1 MPETQLMSCSVAIA
15 LFIAAASNAEEATR
29 WQFDFGPGGSPSG
42 FTQVDADD
50 KYTDEA
56 GFGFVDPVGAKGGTI
71 TGVDRGGSEPIC
83 ADFCTSSEPFA
94 FAVKAPEGNY
104 RITVTLGAAEAD
116 STTTIH
122 AEVRRLLAD
131 RLHLAKGETG
141 RFSAIV
147 NVRTPR
153 IDGRREVALK
163 PRERTDKWANW
174 DDKLTLTFSGE
185 HPAVAGL
192 EIVRDDRCP
201 TLYLVG
207 DSTVCDQLAPPWNSW
222 GQMIPRFFGPTIAVA
237 NHAESGESIRA
248 ALGERRIEKIY
259 SLLKPGDWIA
269 LQFGHN
275 DMKAKND
282 DAGDVYVKDLEAFV
296 TKVRE
301 LGAMPIFVTSME
313 RMDGIEKDTLNGYP
327 EAMRGV
333 AKWLDV
339 ALVDLN
345 AMSRELYR
353 GMGDDLKAAFQDK
366 THHQAYGSYHLARC
380 VVEGIRQAVPE
391 LAKHLADDAG
401 TFDPAKPEPAANW
414 GMPSQLR

>member
-1 MPETQLMSCSVAIA
+1 MPGTPIFSCSIVLA
-15 LFIAAASNAEEATR
+15 LLVAAASGAEGATQ
-29 WQFDFGPGGSPSG
+29 WQFDFGPGAAPSG
-42 FTQVDADD
+42 FTQVDADG

-56 GFGFVDPVGAKGGTI
+56 GFGFVDPVGERGGTI
-71 TGVDRGGSEPIC
+71 TGLDRGGDPLC
-83 ADFCTSSEPFA
+83 GDFCTSNAPFA
-94 FAVKAPEGNY
+94 FAVKLPEGNY
-104 RITVTLGAAEAD
+104 RITVTLGDAEAE
-116 STTTIH
+116 STTTLH
-122 AEVRRLLAD
+122 AEVRRLLAE
-131 RLHLAKGETG
+131 RLHLAKGEAG
-141 RFSAIV
+141 RFSAII

-153 IDGRREVALK
+153 IDGRREVRLK
-163 PRERTDKWANW
+163 DRERTDEWANW
-174 DDKLTLTFSGE
+174 DDKLTLMFSGE

-201 TLYLVG
+201 TLYVIG
-207 DSTVCDQLAPPWNSW
+207 DSTVCDQPAPPWNSW

-248 ALGERRIEKIY
+248 ALGERRFEKLD
-259 SLLKPGDWIA
+259 SQLRPGDWIA

-282 DAGDVYVKDLEAFV
+282 DARDVYVKDLEEFV
-296 TKVRE
+296 TRVRE
-301 LGAMPIFVTSME
+301 LGATPILVTSME

-333 AKWLDV
+333 AARLDA
-339 ALVDLN
+339 ALIDLN

-380 VVEGIRQAVPE
+380 VVEGIRKAAPE
-391 LAKHLADDAG
+391 LAKHLSADTG
-401 TFDPAKPEPAANW
+401 TFDPAKPEPASAW
-414 GMPSQLR
+414 GIPSQVR

>member
-1 MPETQLMSCSVAIA
+1 MPEIQLASCSIVLALLVAA
-15 LFIAAASNAEEATR
+15 TSSAEEATR
-29 WQFDFGPGGSPSG
+29 WQFDFGPGAARNGYA
-42 FTQVDADD
+42 QVDADD
-50 KYTDEA
+50 TYTDEA
-56 GFGFVDPVGAKGGTI
+56 GFGFVDPVGVQGGTI

-94 FAVKAPEGNY
+94 FAVKASEGNY
-104 RITVTLGAAEAD
+104 RITVTLGDAEAD

-131 RLHLAKGETG
+131 RLHLSKGEAG

-147 NVRTPR
+147 NVRAPR
-153 IDGRREVALK
+153 IDERREVALK
-163 PRERTDKWANW
+163 SRERTGEWANW
-174 DDKLTLTFSGE
+174 DDKLTLMFSGE

-201 TLYLVG
+201 TLYLIG
-207 DSTVCDQLAPPWNSW
+207 DSTVCDQPAPPWSSW

-237 NHAESGESIRA
+237 NHAESGESIRS
-248 ALGERRIEKIY
+248 ALGERRFEKLY
-259 SLLKPGDWIA
+259 SQLRPGDWIA

-282 DAGDVYVKDLEAFV
+282 DAREVYAKDIEAFV

-301 LGAMPIFVTSME
+301 LRATPILVTSME
-313 RMDGIEKDTLNGYP
+313 RMDGIEEDTLNGFP

-333 AKWLDV
+333 AARLGV
-339 ALVDLN
+339 ALIDLN

-366 THHQAYGSYHLARC
+366 THHQAYGSYQLARC
-380 VVEGIRQAVPE
+380 VVEGIREVVPE
-391 LAKHLADDAG
+391 LAQHLSADAG
-401 TFDPAKPEPAANW
+401 TFDPAKPEPASA
-414 GMPSQLR
+414 GGIPSQVR